1 MRRRVKR
8 RCPKGEFVKQKMAK
22 SPRSNWLFALL
33 LCSGVAMGQSTPWIV
48 PSATEVDALYKQA
61 QEATAKGEWERAAGL
76 LKQYHEMSRAPGPH
90 GGVRLSY
97 ALAYWRLVG
106 EKHPPA
112 LGELR
117 DARDRAASKVRAGG
131 YGSRSAMSELAS
143 LNGCLSDPRA
153 TADTFAWLLERRP
166 ADARTFTPLALPAL
180 VAADRAAMALP
191 FIDTDQLLRDAKRS
205 LETDLNPRYGLPQWT
220 EQDRIRFAQ
229 ESMDRRA
236 APTVA
241 ALVKGGALERA
252 QALAASVSALLGPDA
267 ALPATAAALK
277 GQAPKFGDLGD
288 LPAPTLEPVWM
299 PPAQPDL
306 DAMDQQARADVEAGR
321 YAQAAAYHR
330 WYFANVLGIAP
341 SYSGVRRSFALSH
354 WRALGELYP
363 AALQDMREARDGAM
377 AQVRAGGPEQR
388 QAVRDLVALEE
399 HLADPSGSAATALW
413 LQVHRPADLPAFVS
427 EALPAL
433 VAASNASLVMQHF
446 DAPPALAAIQ
456 RTFKSLSER
465 SRSDRS
471 ADELRRSAQAFADG
485 QAAPVVAAM
494 VQTAQ
499 VERARAFVAQVR
511 ALIGADAKLPE
522 CEDALRGF
530 APRFGR
536 G

>member
-1 MRRRVKR
+1 MN
-8 RCPKGEFVKQKMAK
+8 PITAK
-22 SPRSNWLFALL
+22 PTRSRWLLALL
-33 LCSGVAMGQSTPWIV
+33 FCSGIAMAQSTPWIV
-48 PSATEVDALYKQA
+48 PSATEVDALYQQA

-76 LKQYHEMSRAPGPH
+76 LKRYHEMSRAPGPH

-97 ALAYWRLVG
+97 ALAYWRQVG
-106 EKHPPA
+106 EKYPPA
-112 LGELR
+112 LGDLR
-117 DARDRAASKVRAGG
+117 DARDRAASRVRAGG
-131 YGSRSAMSELAS
+131 YGSRSAMNELAS
-143 LNGCLSDPRA
+143 LNAHLNDAGA

-166 ADARTFTPLALPAL
+166 ADARAFAPLALPAL
-180 VAADRAAMALP
+180 VAANRVAMALP
-191 FIDTDQLLRDAKRS
+191 FIDTDELLRDAKRS
-205 LETDLNPRYGLPQWT
+205 VETDLDPRFGLPGWT

-241 ALVKGGALERA
+241 ALVKGGAFDRA
-252 QALAASVSALLGPDA
+252 QALATSVSALLGPDA

-288 LPAPTLEPVWM
+288 LPAPTFEPVWT

-306 DAMDQQARADVEAGR
+306 DALERQARADLAAGR
-321 YAQAAAYHR
+321 YARAAAYHR
-330 WYFANVLGIAP
+330 WYFAKVLDIAP
-341 SYSGVRRSFALSH
+341 SYSGVRRSFALSS

-363 AALQDMREARDGAM
+363 AALQDMRDARDDAA

-413 LQVHRPADLPAFVS
+413 LQIHRPADLPAFVS

-446 DAPPALAAIQ
+446 DAQQTLAAIQ
-456 RTFKSLSER
+456 RTFKVLSEND
-465 SRSDRS
+465 RSDRS
-471 ADELRRSAQAFADG
+471 ADELRRSAQAFTDG
-485 QAAPVVAAM
+485 QAAPAVAAM
-494 VQTAQ
+494 VQMGQA
-499 VERARAFVAQVR
+499 ERARAFVAQVR
-511 ALIGADAKLPE
+511 ELIGADAKLPA
-522 CEDALRGF
+522 CDDALRGF
-530 APRFGR
+530 APPFSR